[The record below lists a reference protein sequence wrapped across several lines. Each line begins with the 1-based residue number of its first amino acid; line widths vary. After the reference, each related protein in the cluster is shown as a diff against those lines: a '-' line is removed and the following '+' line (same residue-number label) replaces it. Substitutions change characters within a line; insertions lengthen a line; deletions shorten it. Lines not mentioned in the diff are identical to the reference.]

1 MRGVKLSHL
10 AWHSCV
16 LPKQQY
22 TFNTKFNLKALLSRN
37 TYNFQQW
44 MSRLPQRWW
53 TQRNAIRNANCKT
66 SWIIKIL
73 NAHCAFGI
81 YLRAYLFEY
90 LWTPLNPTL
99 WCLELDYGTEL
110 FLSSLLKYRT
120 GFPSLCYTQVTITM
134 IHENFIGIL
143 SILVGTLHVYYYYL
157 DRCVSG
163 MNVLLLWVTW
173 TCDWISN

>member
-1 MRGVKLSHL
+1 MAWTSDNYNPDLWVRGVKLSHL

-16 LPKQQY
+16 LPKHQY
-22 TFNTKFNLKALLSRN
+22 TFITKFNLKALLSRN

-120 GFPSLCYTQVTITM
+120 GFLVCVTLKSLSQWFMRTSLGYCL
-134 IHENFIGIL
+134 FW
-143 SILVGTLHVYYYYL
+143 
-157 DRCVSG
+157 
-163 MNVLLLWVTW
+163 WVHFM
-173 TCDWISN
+173 CIIII